1 MTRGLNDDE
10 GVHTQEDLHDGTHNP
25 HRDDRDGSRLPMPFF
40 GVPVVGFFRPRPV
53 KTNLGERVSFASNGS
68 GFVDYGTSVPGDANT
83 TTTRKKPAKEL
94 WATLRQHVLSE
105 SFHIQDALKDHDSRK
120 DEIHF
125 DDVDLPYEFS
135 LLDCFLALAAYLL
148 ISIIAF
154 SFVFEHWTIIDSM
167 YFAVVTFTT
176 TGYGDISPSTASGK
190 LFCVL
195 FALSGVAVLAIALGV
210 VGSKIVEAEVLSIS
224 AAEAEIVK
232 DVSAVFHRASK
243 LEKQKGFADSHRKN
257 SQDSSSFSYLTDY
270 DDPTQSFRDRFDA
283 IVHPCL
289 GTRRWCTMFLG
300 MMARYLPALAPL
312 FLGSFIIGHYEGWN
326 WEDTIY
332 YCVVTTTTIGY
343 GDLTPQQ
350 QSTKLFAVL
359 FIPLA
364 VGAMGHFLG
373 TVANFIMEQ
382 RIRVYHKRLW
392 RHELT
397 LEDLRAM
404 SSSPDGTVTELD
416 FLVFML
422 QAMKKVDCDLINKIR
437 EHFHNLDLTHSGTLV
452 RRDLELM
459 AKRKLRTAHS
469 KLHLSKYKSKLLQQ
483 ASSLHETRS
492 FDDDARM
499 V

>member
-1 MTRGLNDDE
+1 LT
-10 GVHTQEDLHDGTHNP
+10 
-25 HRDDRDGSRLPMPFF
+25 
-40 GVPVVGFFRPRPV
+40 
-53 KTNLGERVSFASNGS
+53 
-68 GFVDYGTSVPGDANT
+68 
-83 TTTRKKPAKEL
+83 
-94 WATLRQHVLSE
+94 
-105 SFHIQDALKDHDSRK
+105 
-120 DEIHF
+120 
-125 DDVDLPYEFS
+125 
-135 LLDCFLALAAYLL
+135 LAAYLL